1 MYEHIDMKKTGI
13 LLKYR
18 IEKAGYT
25 VKDIQKILQ
34 LSCPQP
40 IYRWFKGMI
49 LPSVDHLYVLS
60 RLLKVH
66 TYVVNSFSKIH
77 PLSNRIDNLDLPNSS
92 HHSIFFHAHENVPSP
107 TFPSRCIL
115 YDRMAYIFPL
125 PALYMMPYVILDH
138 YLEK

>member
-60 RLLKVH
+60 RFLKVH
-66 TYVVNSFSKIH
+66 VE
-77 PLSNRIDNLDLPNSS
+77 DLIVPQCESIREVEMCVCTSS
-92 HHSIFFHAHENVPSP
+92 
-107 TFPSRCIL
+107 
-115 YDRMAYIFPL
+115 Y
-125 PALYMMPYVILDH
+125 
-138 YLEK
+138 

>member
-49 LPSVDHLYVLS
+49 LYIW
-60 RLLKVH
+60 
-66 TYVVNSFSKIH
+66 KI
-77 PLSNRIDNLDLPNSS
+77 
-92 HHSIFFHAHENVPSP
+92 
-107 TFPSRCIL
+107 
-115 YDRMAYIFPL
+115 
-125 PALYMMPYVILDH
+125 
-138 YLEK
+138 

>member
-60 RLLKVH
+60 RLLKIHMEVSERWKCVYVH
-66 TYVVNSFSKIH
+66 QVIKDY
-77 PLSNRIDNLDLPNSS
+77 LSTG
-92 HHSIFFHAHENVPSP
+92 NV
-107 TFPSRCIL
+107 
-115 YDRMAYIFPL
+115 YI
-125 PALYMMPYVILDH
+125 
-138 YLEK
+138 